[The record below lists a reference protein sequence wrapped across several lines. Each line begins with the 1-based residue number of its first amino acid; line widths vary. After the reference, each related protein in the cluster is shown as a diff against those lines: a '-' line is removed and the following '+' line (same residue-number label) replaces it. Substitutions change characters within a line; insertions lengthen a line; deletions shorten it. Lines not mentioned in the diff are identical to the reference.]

1 MANQQHVYT
10 EPSAQ
15 QARLDPTQFLE
26 AGKKRMESMMD
37 TQARFFD
44 VLQDVNREWL
54 ERAQSEAGLAAE
66 FWNKLAAVRSVPDA
80 AIAYQDWAS
89 RRMQMFAED
98 GQRLLS
104 DGQKFM
110 EAGARLFANGGAVSG
125 S

>member
-1 MANQQHVYT
+1 MANEHAHI

-15 QARLDPTQFLE
+15 PAGLDPTQFLE
-26 AGKKRMESMMD
+26 AGKKRVESMID
-37 TQARFFD
+37 TQAKLLD

-66 FWNKLAAVRSVPDA
+66 FWNKLAAARSVPEA
-80 AIAYQDWAS
+80 AVAYQDWAS

-110 EAGARLFANGGAVSG
+110 EAGTRLFANGGAVS
-125 S
+125 SS